1 MIMKE
6 MEKNNEENNK
16 MMTVI
21 ERLPA
26 LNEKSVTYA
35 LSNGNMSYL
44 LDHIQ
49 GCLDGQYWRAENTGI
64 TLQRVNEKTL
74 RIITIV
80 DHNTPYRVLAMM
92 KMTCNKIGINLQID
106 PYAVVMPYEPEEEVG
121 VPPVEEPGPEVA

>member
-1 MIMKE
+1 MKE
-6 MEKNNEENNK
+6 MEENNK
-16 MMTVI
+16 TMTI
-21 ERLPA
+21 SERLPT

>member
-16 MMTVI
+16 MMTVS

-49 GCLDGQYWRAENTGI
+49 
-64 TLQRVNEKTL
+64 
-74 RIITIV
+74 
-80 DHNTPYRVLAMM
+80 
-92 KMTCNKIGINLQID
+92 
-106 PYAVVMPYEPEEEVG
+106 
-121 VPPVEEPGPEVA
+121 

>member
-1 MIMKE
+1 MIMEE
-6 MEKNNEENNK
+6 MEENNK
-16 MMTVI
+16 TMTI
-21 ERLPA
+21 SERLPT

-49 GCLDGQYWRAENTGI
+49 QCLDGQYWCAENTGI

-74 RIITIV
+74 RVITLY
-80 DHNTPYRVLAMM
+80 DHKTPYRVLAMM

-106 PYAVVMPYEPEEEVG
+106 PYAVVMPYEPEEDVG
-121 VPPVEEPGPEVA
+121 APPVEEPGPEVA

>member
-6 MEKNNEENNK
+6 MEENNK
-16 MMTVI
+16 TMTI
-21 ERLPA
+21 SERLPT
-26 LNEKSVTYA
+26 LNENSVTYA

-49 GCLDGQYWRAENTGI
+49 QCLDGQYWCAENTGI

-74 RIITIV
+74 RVITLY
-80 DHNTPYRVLAMM
+80 DHKTPYRVLAMM

-106 PYAVVMPYEPEEEVG
+106 PYAVVMPYEPEEDVSA
-121 VPPVEEPGPEVA
+121 PPVEEPGPEVA